1 MPRKS
6 FIGLA
11 ILAMLAGS
19 YLYIGPSRPMVI
31 AGTTL
36 TYLLADLAGKD
47 DTNLMLGS
55 SSVQRLEPSVYLACG
70 SWSNRGIGA
79 STIPD
84 IERYLT
90 FRPSGMDPANIVLY
104 AGENDI
110 HQKGHK
116 DTTLT
121 SYIRLLDKISTRFP
135 NSLVHIMAIKPS
147 LARENSWAYFK
158 TMNST
163 LKSYSQ
169 SKTHL
174 IFHEPEW
181 VELYGTNVNRE
192 NQPWFLSDNVHLTDA
207 GYRAFAKPINS
218 SCIDA

>member
-1 MPRKS
+1 MLRTGY
-6 FIGLA
+6 ICLA
-11 ILAMLAGS
+11 MLVMLAGS
-19 YLYIGPSRPMVI
+19 YLYVGPSRPVVI

-36 TYLLADLAGKD
+36 TYLLADLTGED

-55 SSVQRLEPSVYLACG
+55 SSVQRLEPSTYLACG

-84 IERYLT
+84 IERYLK
-90 FRPSGMDPANIVLY
+90 FRPSGMEPANIVLY

-110 HQKGHK
+110 HQKGQK
-116 DTTLT
+116 DKTLT

-135 NSLVHIMAIKPS
+135 NSLVHIIAIKPS
-147 LARENSWAYFK
+147 LARENSWAYFN
-158 TMNST
+158 TVNST
-163 LKSYSQ
+163 LKTYSQ
-169 SKTHL
+169 TKTHL
-174 IFHEPEW
+174 MFHEPEW
-181 VELYGTNVNRE
+181 VELYGINFNRE